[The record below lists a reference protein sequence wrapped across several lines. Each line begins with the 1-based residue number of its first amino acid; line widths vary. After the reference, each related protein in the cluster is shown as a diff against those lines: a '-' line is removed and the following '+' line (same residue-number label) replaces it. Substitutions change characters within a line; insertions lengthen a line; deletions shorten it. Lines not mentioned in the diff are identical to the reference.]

1 MPKLKPADLDVY
13 NQQLKEA
20 SGVLPMEGTMTGDS
34 SSAKNYSIQ
43 LARMVETE
51 EDPDKVIELLQQLV
65 AEVERVRDKKPL
77 AATEGMPK
85 G

>member
-1 MPKLKPADLDVY
+1 MPKP
-13 NQQLKEA
+13 QQLA
-20 SGVLPMEGTMTGDS
+20 VDGDNQSRNDVPGVAPMEGTMTGDS
-34 SSAKNYSIQ
+34 SSAKTYSSQ

-65 AEVERVRDKKPL
+65 AEIERVRDKKPL
-77 AATEGMPK
+77 AATEAIPK